1 MLSSPSFIRKLLE
14 FNIVALCTTYASLEG
29 TKSTTLRCLLLVQ
42 IRSRTWRA
50 QLGLMVEPRHQVYGM
65 SQNFLFS
72 REAHWGE
79 IDLYVSKHIL
89 ARLKRREITKGSTNM
104 SSWYRMVLQ
113 LPIEWTRSTMSSH
126 MHIHRFTIWYICMM
140 P

>member
-1 MLSSPSFIRKLLE
+1 MSLILLHY
-14 FNIVALCTTYASLEG
+14 VPPM
-29 TKSTTLRCLLLVQ
+29 LLLKVLK
-42 IRSRTWRA
+42 A
-50 QLGLMVEPRHQVYGM
+50 QHLDVFCLSKLGVGLGEPNWAWWWSPDIKYMGCL
-65 SQNFLFS
+65 NFLFS
-72 REAHWGE
+72 WEAHWGE